1 MTILTENQL
10 IVCKVGNGALA
21 GIAGITA
28 SFPLDLIK
36 TNFQLNKEK
45 YRGKFINAAR
55 GNYCNISTCCLI
67 KISKKVFYGYQIFK
81 PLLLNAVSSVYMLVA
96 RYHWFSSLLK
106 RLSNSSS
113 TIVCAPDYQTEMVK
127 FRLPTKF

>member
-45 YRGKFINAAR
+45 IK
-55 GNYCNISTCCLI
+55 SLI
-67 KISKKVFYGYQIFK
+67 E
-81 PLLLNAVSSVYMLVA
+81 
-96 RYHWFSSLLK
+96 
-106 RLSNSSS
+106 
-113 TIVCAPDYQTEMVK
+113 TE
-127 FRLPTKF
+127 

>member
-36 TNFQLNKEK
+36 TNFQLNKQK
-45 YRGKFINAAR
+45 YKGKFINAAR
-55 GNYCNISTCCLI
+55 GNSCIIFTCRLTKVSKQVLYCN
-67 KISKKVFYGYQIFK
+67 QIF
-81 PLLLNAVSSVYMLVA
+81 S
-96 RYHWFSSLLK
+96 RY
-106 RLSNSSS
+106 
-113 TIVCAPDYQTEMVK
+113 C
-127 FRLPTKF
+127 